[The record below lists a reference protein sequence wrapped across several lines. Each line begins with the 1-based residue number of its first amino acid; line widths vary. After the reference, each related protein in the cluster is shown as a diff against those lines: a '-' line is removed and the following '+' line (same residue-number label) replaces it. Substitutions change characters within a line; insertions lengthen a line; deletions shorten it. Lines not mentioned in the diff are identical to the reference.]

1 MQEGK
6 YKIKVSFI
14 KPSQI
19 KFNFLS
25 TDMGLVTEV
34 KQEARDQRVYLDTV
48 DSPDNPKDMKISLD
62 LEEVL
67 DLTNP

>member
-25 TDMGLVTEV
+25 TDMDLVTEV
-34 KQEARDQRVYLDTV
+34 KQEAIGQRVYLDTV
-48 DSPDNPKDMKISLD
+48 DSPGNPKDMKINLD